1 MNLDELKTAWNSEST
16 NDVRIPA
23 KIKQL
28 GQAKHPLDKL
38 KRKMKNEWYMQ
49 FIAILFL
56 LFFPQVMHIHPSLY
70 IIYYTSYALLVV
82 ISVYYLNLFRL
93 FYNKINDYT
102 ADTKDSLLEIYYEL
116 KINIERYH
124 AFGFLLLPVAL
135 VAIALYVNTIKLE
148 RGDSFTTESHS
159 ETISFIILTLVVS
172 FTFILSI
179 LAWTKYIY
187 SPYVKQLKKILD
199 ELKEEEL
206 KENEFSINNSN
217 ENIQK
222 DGRQ

>member
-16 NDVRIPA
+16 NDVRIPS

-38 KRKMKNEWYMQ
+38 RRKMKSEFYLQ
-49 FIAILFL
+49 SFCILFVAFIPKL
-56 LFFPQVMHIHPSLY
+56 LNIDPSLY
-70 IIYYTSYALLVV
+70 VLYYAFYALSLA
-82 ISVYYLNLFRL
+82 ISAYYLNLFRL
-93 FYNKINDYT
+93 FYNKINHYT

-124 AFGFLLLPVAL
+124 AFSFLLLPIAL
-135 VAIALYVNTIKLE
+135 VTLGMYRYSMRLQFTEFTDPDQSVI
-148 RGDSFTTESHS
+148 SFT
-159 ETISFIILTLVVS
+159 ILTLTVS
-172 FTFILSI
+172 IITILI
-179 LAWTKYIY
+179 VLTWTRYFY
-187 SPYVKQLKKILD
+187 SPYLLQLKKILD